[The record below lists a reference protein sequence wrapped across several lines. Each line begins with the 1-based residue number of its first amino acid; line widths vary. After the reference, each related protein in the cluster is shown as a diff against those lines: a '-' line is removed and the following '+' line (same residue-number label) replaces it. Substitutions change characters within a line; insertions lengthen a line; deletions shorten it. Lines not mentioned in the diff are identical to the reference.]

1 MKTSG
6 EVNTIY
12 KGCLKNKWM
21 KENKG
26 KPMNNNQA
34 TLQKLEQMKFHGM
47 ARAFTSTMETGV
59 RNQFTAD
66 ELVSHLVDA
75 EWDDR
80 HNRKLARLLK
90 GARFRYRASFEEI
103 DFTLNRNIDKNQLL
117 RLSSCQ
123 WVESHQDCILVG
135 PTGAGKSFIASALG
149 HQACMYGF
157 KVGYYPSS
165 KLFAHLKL
173 SRADGSYLKELAKIQ
188 KLDVIIIDDFGLEPL
203 DAQNRLTLLE
213 ILEDRHGRRS
223 SVFVSQLPLSSWHE
237 VIGDPTIADAI
248 CDRIIHN
255 AHRIELKGDSVRKIY
270 TNN

>member
-1 MKTSG
+1 
-6 EVNTIY
+6 
-12 KGCLKNKWM
+12 
-21 KENKG
+21 
-26 KPMNNNQA
+26 MNNNQA
-34 TLQKLEQMKFHGM
+34 TLRKLEQMKLYGM
-47 ARAFTSTMETGV
+47 VRAFTSTMETGV

-90 GARFRYRASFEEI
+90 GARFRYSASFEEI
-103 DFTLNRNIDKNQLL
+103 DFTLSRNIDKNQLL

-135 PTGAGKSFIASALG
+135 PTGTGKSFIASALG

-173 SRADGSYLKELAKIQ
+173 SRADGSYLKELTKIQ

-223 SVFVSQLPLSSWHE
+223 SVFVSQLPISSWHE
-237 VIGDPTIADAI
+237 IIGDPTIADAI

-270 TNN
+270 SNN